1 MRTPLLT
8 TLGILALCA
17 STFAAPAK
25 PRQTWAAGQL
35 ERFDP
40 SSKTVVVKQ
49 GTHEMTFVLA
59 SDARLMQGKTT
70 LQANDLTT
78 DVGRQVKVRYTKN
91 ASTLTADRI
100 EVAAP
105 APVKASASAK
115 TTTSTKNAPAKK

>member
-1 MRTPLLT
+1 MRTQLLT
-8 TLGILALCA
+8 TVGILALCVSA
-17 STFAAPAK
+17 FAAPPKA
-25 PRQTWAAGQL
+25 RETWAAGQL

-100 EVAAP
+100 EIAAP
-105 APVKASASAK
+105 APVK
-115 TTTSTKNAPAKK
+115 TSTSTAKKTPTSSEKK